1 MAQTPSSHIKAAG
14 TMTGKVYSP
23 GAPTSTVR
31 AVKPRSRSASKV
43 AHASISMIQ
52 LAMLTVVAVAS
63 LRSLP
68 TAATYGLGSILL
80 YVIPA
85 VLFLVPTA
93 LVAAELATGWKG
105 GVYVWV
111 REALGNKWGFAA
123 VWLQWIQNVV
133 WYPVQLAFVAAAAGF
148 IIGRDTL
155 GNSGVYTALAIL
167 VFYWIST
174 AVTLAGNNLFAKVG
188 SLGGWI
194 GTIIPGAAL
203 IILGIM
209 WMVTK
214 QPSQTPLTWAALNP
228 LTSSAS
234 SGGSSTGF
242 LAFLAPLVLVVSNF
256 LAYAG
261 MEVNAVHVNEMQNPG
276 KEYPKAILIATLL
289 ILAVFI
295 IPTIAVALIVPSKSL
310 GLTTGINVAFQMY
323 FAHYHISWM
332 TPVISLMI
340 VVGALASVIT
350 WIAGPS
356 KGVLLASRTGLL
368 PLALQK
374 RNKKGMQLGILL
386 LQGTIV
392 SLLALLFIFIP
403 NVSTAFFTLV
413 DMAAALYLIM
423 YMLMFA
429 SVLILR
435 KKQPNVKRAYRVP
448 AVKWVA
454 GIGFASSL
462 AAFALGFIPPSQ
474 LSGIPS
480 WAYPLLML
488 AVVVVLGVP
497 PLLFYKFRKP
507 DWKTITDEEFLNES
521 SPQATPPSQA

>member
-1 MAQTPSSHIKAAG
+1 MAQTTNSRLKAAG
-14 TMTGKVYSP
+14 TMTGKTYTPS
-23 GAPTSTVR
+23 SVR
-31 AVKPRSRSASKV
+31 AVSPRAKTKSRV
-43 AHASISMIQ
+43 AYASISMIQ

-68 TAATYGLGSILL
+68 TAATYGLGSIAL
-80 YVIPA
+80 YIIPA
-85 VLFLVPTA
+85 ILFLVPTA

-111 REALGNKWGFAA
+111 REALGNRWGFVA

-148 IIGRDTL
+148 IFGRDTL
-155 GNSGVYTALAIL
+155 GNSGLYTAIAIL

-174 AVTLAGNNLFAKVG
+174 AVALAGNNLFAKVG

-194 GTIIPGAAL
+194 GTIIPGALL
-203 IILGIM
+203 IILGIA

-214 QPSQTPLTWAALNP
+214 QPSQTPLTFAALNP

-261 MEVNAVHVNEMQNPG
+261 MEVNAVHVNEMDNPG
-276 KEYPKAILIATLL
+276 KQYPKAILIATLL

-295 IPTIAVALIVPSKSL
+295 IPTLAVAVIVPAKSL

-323 FAHYHISWM
+323 FEHWSMNWM
-332 TPVISLMI
+332 TPVVSLMI
-340 VVGALASVIT
+340 VIGALASVIT

-374 RNKKGMQLGILL
+374 QNKKGVQLGILL
-386 LQGTIV
+386 LQGAIV
-392 SLLALLFIFIP
+392 SILAMLFIFIP

-429 SVLILR
+429 AVVILR

-448 AVKWVA
+448 AVKLVA
-454 GIGFASSL
+454 GVGFVSSL

-474 LSGIPS
+474 LGGIPS

-488 AVVVVLGVP
+488 GVVLLLGLP
-497 PLLFYKFRKP
+497 PLIFYAIRKP
-507 DWKTITDEEFLNES
+507 DWKTITDEEFLNAS
-521 SPQATPPSQA
+521 SPQAVPPSKQDA